1 LLNGGVERN
10 GWSDKAAAFD
20 DEDISAPTEVRR
32 SASEDEQM
40 LEELHSAIK
49 RVSAAVS
56 LNEIA
61 LRRFLYTSFDILTY
75 ATS

>member
-1 LLNGGVERN
+1 NGGVERN

-40 LEELHSAIK
+40 LEILHFAIQ
-49 RVSAAVS
+49 RVSAAVL
-56 LNEIA
+56 LNGQLH
-61 LRRFLYTSFDILTY
+61 LRRFVFYLTFLF
-75 ATS
+75 